1 MAVSPEIMT
10 DGMILKVLILTPE
23 DSTAAGHDSP
33 GKDKMETKSLK
44 EKKII
49 KCLSGNSKQI
59 KLKFSKFK
67 KYFKT
72 RGLTI

>member
-1 MAVSPEIMT
+1 MSPALMT
-10 DGMILKVLILTPE
+10 DGKIQKVLILTTE
-23 DSTAAGHDSP
+23 DSTAASHNSP

-49 KCLSGNSKQI
+49 KRLSGSSKQI

-67 KYFKT
+67 KYF
-72 RGLTI
+72 